1 LVWFKDELPKDYPIL
16 MEHGVH
22 NNIISLLNLFDFNN
36 IIFIHP
42 NIEIRVKN
50 LITFSK
56 SAIIV
61 DSLTKDLNSCE
72 INSELMLNLRDK
84 IFNLTNFS
92 NAKNLQKD
100 LFIFRRKSMSRS
112 LIFKQN
118 TLKLIRKSGFEFVF
132 IENFSLQDQIN
143 LCSKVDVLIMEGGAS
158 LTNFLFI
165 NSQCKILYFT
175 NEMLGDYKLPEYF
188 CSIFG
193 LNLQIITGRLKF
205 LSVWRASTLYDLF
218 HSNYSLS
225 YSRMKKVLNE
235 LDVN

>member
-1 LVWFKDELPKDYPIL
+1 
-16 MEHGVH
+16 
-22 NNIISLLNLFDFNN
+22 
-36 IIFIHP
+36 
-42 NIEIRVKN
+42 
-50 LITFSK
+50 
-56 SAIIV
+56 
-61 DSLTKDLNSCE
+61 
-72 INSELMLNLRDK
+72 
-84 IFNLTNFS
+84 
-92 NAKNLQKD
+92 
-100 LFIFRRKSMSRS
+100 MSRS